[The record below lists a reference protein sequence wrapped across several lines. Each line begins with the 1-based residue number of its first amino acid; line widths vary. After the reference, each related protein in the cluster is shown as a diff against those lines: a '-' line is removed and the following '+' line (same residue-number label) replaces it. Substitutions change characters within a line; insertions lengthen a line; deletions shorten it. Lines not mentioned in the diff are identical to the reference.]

1 MNRNAESR
9 FAQVPQV
16 DIQRSIFDLSEDHV
30 SSGNFGN
37 LIPFY
42 WTDVVPGDS
51 FKCVTSKVVRLQT
64 LLTPIF
70 GNCYLDT
77 YWFFVPMRLCW
88 NHTKEFFGENTAGAW
103 VPSTSYSVPTI
114 SSPSGGFAVNS
125 IADYM
130 GVPTNVQF
138 SATDEQAP
146 IALPFRAIALIANEF
161 FRDENLT
168 APLNIPLGDA
178 NQTGSN
184 GTNYITDVAN
194 GGMPFIVSKYHDYYT
209 SCLPSSQRSA
219 APVGINLAS
228 IAPVTTLNSSVDGIN
243 AWNFS
248 DLKRGA
254 SQLRPLELMKSSDGT
269 PVPSNTYVAVDK
281 DTSFA
286 TASGTGVSLGSNTLA
301 PFNLVADLSGAT
313 AVTVNQLRLAF
324 QLQKYFERAARGGNR
339 YGEFIKAMYGVTNPD
354 QRIQRPEY
362 LGGNRIPIVVS
373 EVTNTAQ
380 TATDFLGDLG
390 GKSVTS
396 DIHQDFEKSFSEF
409 GYVIGLCCCR
419 YSHLYPQ
426 GLEKKWKRKDPY
438 SYYNPLWANLGEMP
452 VYQDE
457 ICATSTNMA
466 TKTVFGFQEAF
477 AEMRYGNSRVSAE
490 MRPGIAN
497 TLASWHLSD
506 YYTTAPTLSD
516 AWIREDKNIVDRVL
530 AVGSSVS
537 NQFFFN
543 IYTKMIAT
551 RPMPMYSVPGLIDH
565 H

>member
-30 SSGNFGN
+30 SSGNFGS

-42 WTDVVPGDS
+42 WNDVVPGDS

-103 VPSTSYSVPTI
+103 VPTTSYSVPTI

-130 GVPTNVQF
+130 GVPTGVQF

-146 IALPFRAIALIANEF
+146 IALPFRAVALIANEF

-178 NQTGSN
+178 NQSGSN

-194 GGMPFIVSKYHDYYT
+194 GGMPFQVAKYHDYFT

-219 APVGINLAS
+219 QPVGLNLGGVAPVITTDAGDHFDSTLLGPNNQILPLHFRKVDTFNSTSVNTVNNALNLGANTGTLTGGS
-228 IAPVTTLNSSVDGIN
+228 SGTLNSST
-243 AWNFS
+243 F
-248 DLKRGA
+248 L
-254 SQLRPLELMKSSDGT
+254 
-269 PVPSNTYVAVDK
+269 PV
-281 DTSFA
+281 
-286 TASGTGVSLGSNTLA
+286 
-301 PFNLVADLSGAT
+301 NLIADLSAAS

-339 YGEFIKAMYGVTNPD
+339 YGEFIKAMYGVSNPD

-362 LGGNRIPIVVS
+362 LGGNRISISVS

-419 YSHLYPQ
+419 YNHLYPQ

-497 TLASWHLSD
+497 TLASWHLAD

-530 AVGSSVS
+530 AVGSNVS

>member
-16 DIQRSIFDLSEDHV
+16 DIQRSIFDVSEEHV
-30 SSGNFGN
+30 SSGNFGD

-51 FKCVTSKVVRLQT
+51 FRCVTSKVVRLQT

-70 GNCYLDT
+70 GSCYLDT

-125 IADYM
+125 IADYL
-130 GVPTNVQF
+130 GVPTGVQF
-138 SATDEQAP
+138 SANDEQAP
-146 IALPFRAIALIANEF
+146 IALPFRAVALIANEF

-184 GTNYITDVAN
+184 GSSYITDVAN
-194 GGMPFIVSKYHDYYT
+194 GGMPFKVAKYHDYFT

-219 APVGINLAS
+219 QPVGINLAS
-228 IAPVTTLNSSVDGIN
+228 KAMVTTLNSLVDG
-243 AWNFS
+243 ASVWPS
-248 DLKRGA
+248 
-254 SQLRPLELMKSSDGT
+254 SQLMRGQSSIEPLRMVKDDGT
-269 PVPSNTYVAVDK
+269 LPTANNGLNVVPAGQVQGG
-281 DTSFA
+281 
-286 TASGTGVSLGSNTLA
+286 TASSSINSTIFTPS
-301 PFNLVADLSGAT
+301 NLVADLSSAS

-362 LGGNRIPIVVS
+362 LGGNRIPISVS

-380 TATDFLGDLG
+380 TTTDFLGDLG

-419 YSHLYPQ
+419 YNHLYPQ

-457 ICATSTNMA
+457 ICATPTNMA

-516 AWIREDKNIVDRVL
+516 AWIREDKNIIDRVL

-537 NQFFFN
+537 NQFFFD